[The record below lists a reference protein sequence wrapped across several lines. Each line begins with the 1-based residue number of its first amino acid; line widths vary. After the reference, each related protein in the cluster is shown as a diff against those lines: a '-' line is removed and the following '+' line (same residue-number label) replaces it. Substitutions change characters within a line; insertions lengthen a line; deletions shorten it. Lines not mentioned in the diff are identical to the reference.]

1 MKNTLFDNVISL
13 LSYRGSQG
21 QWAYVLHRVSG
32 VGILVFLVAH
42 VVDTALIGWGPEV
55 YNRVI
60 ALYRHPFFRVNEIVL
75 FATVLYHALNGIRV
89 ILVDMVPGAT
99 RHHKKLL
106 AAETVV
112 FFVLMI
118 PAAVVMAIP
127 LFGGKHP

>member
-1 MKNTLFDNVISL
+1 VKLLDNVIDV
-13 LSYRGSQG
+13 LSYRGGQG
-21 QWAYVLHRVSG
+21 HWAYVLHRLSG
-32 VGILVFLVAH
+32 VGILVFLIAH

-75 FATVLYHALNGIRV
+75 FAAVLYHALNGIRV
-89 ILVDMVPGAT
+89 IVVDMVPGAT
-99 RHHKKLL
+99 RRHKALL

-112 FFVLMI
+112 FFLLMI